1 MKIYEK
7 DMILKRF
14 PKLELSYVKTIHNK
28 VYSDIVLAIPYGK
41 KYYAW
46 FSYYKKDFVCFF
58 LEIARNNDIY
68 SISIH
73 PVCFHKDLAKN
84 TIFYGTFI
92 ENRFFF
98 IENVYYYKNVN
109 VSLYNY
115 DKKLKLIEQIFDN
128 ELKQTIF
135 TSKDIYFGLP
145 IIKNT
150 FQDIIGLIPYLNYN
164 IYAIQFRKLS
174 QVHNACNLVYKKN
187 TTSNAYF
194 EVKANIQN
202 DIYDLYC
209 LDENNNKI
217 FYSYAVIPN
226 YSTSTMMND
235 IFRNI
240 KENKNLDALE
250 ESDDEEEFENI
261 NEDKFISLNT
271 VKTME
276 CSFNTQHSKW
286 SPIKVVYNKTIH
298 KKKEIIYMEKL
309 L

>member
-1 MKIYEK
+1 MKHYEK
-7 DMILKRF
+7 NIVLKRF
-14 PKLELSYVKTIHNK
+14 PKFELSYVKTIHNK

-46 FSYYKKDFVCFF
+46 FSYYKKDYVCFF
-58 LEIARNNDIY
+58 LEIGRDNTIGN
-68 SISIH
+68 ISIH

-84 TIFYGTFI
+84 TVFYGTFI

-98 IENVYYYKNVN
+98 IENIYYYKNEN
-109 VSLYNY
+109 VSLFNF
-115 DKKLKLIEQIFDN
+115 DKKLKLIVSIFNND
-128 ELKQTIF
+128 LKQIIF

-145 IIKNT
+145 IIKKSFHDMIT
-150 FQDIIGLIPYLNYN
+150 IIPHLNYN
-164 IYAIQFRKLS
+164 IYALQFRNLS
-174 QVHNACNLVYKKN
+174 QVHNGYNLVYKKN
-187 TTSNAYF
+187 TNTKAYF

-209 LDENNNKI
+209 LDSNNNKI
-217 FYSYAVIPN
+217 FYSYAVIPDYN
-226 YSTSTMMND
+226 TSVMMND

-250 ESDDEEEFENI
+250 ESDDEEDFENV
-261 NEDKFISLNT
+261 NEDKFIVLNT
-271 VKTME
+271 AKIME

-286 SPIKVVYNKTIH
+286 CPLKVVYNKPITS
-298 KKKEIIYMEKL
+298 KKDIISFEKL